1 MVFGSVGRMKIRKA
15 KIGDLENIK
24 RIDKISLKANH
35 SLDYLKKNLNNM
47 IVAIEGQ
54 KILGYFMFKSELA
67 MNLVVHPD
75 HRGKGIGKMLIK
87 KGMKKSKRFI
97 SRTREDNVDAL
108 EFLKRLGF
116 KYKRRIKNYYKNGD
130 NAIEMEW
137 RKT

>member
-15 KIGDLENIK
+15 KTDDLGEIK
-24 RIDKISLKANH
+24 NMDNISLKAMH
-35 SLDYLKKNLNNM
+35 SLDYFKKNLSNT
-47 IVAIEGQ
+47 IVAVDDQG
-54 KILGYFMFKSELA
+54 LVGYFMLKKELA

-75 HRGKGIGKMLIK
+75 HRGRGIGKILFK
-87 KGMKKSKRFI
+87 EAMKKSKRFI

-108 EFLKRLGF
+108 EFLKCLGF

-137 RKT
+137 TKT